1 MNVTITKEEAQSI
14 IDIACGT
21 WKEKLFGLWG
31 KQIVLNKPI
40 EVTEEFYKEMVRV
53 SNPIQLHTIDSVFAA
68 KKFENEIDF
77 DIINDTDVFYVETI
91 GGNKWLM
98 QGKPFER
105 CEDNKILN
113 KSTKY
118 KHIKEKLCSK
128 ESVTA
133 LRKATK
139 EEEQLF
145 YKHFPKKQKIW
156 IDVYRGKD
164 GRISVM
170 GYYSEE
176 KYNDR
181 WAPEITIDCIIKEY

>member
-68 KKFENEIDF
+68 KKFKNEIDF
-77 DIINDTDVFYVETI
+77 DILNDKDVFYIETK
-91 GGNKWLM
+91 GSNEWLT
-98 QGKPFER
+98 QGKPFEK
-105 CEDNKILN
+105 NKINNTLDICEEI
-113 KSTKY
+113 KY
-118 KHIKEKLCSK
+118 TKEKLCN
-128 ESVTA
+128 EEIVTT

-139 EEEQLF
+139 EEEALF

-156 IDVYRGKD
+156 IEVYRGSD

-170 GYYSEE
+170 KYYSEE
-176 KYNDR
+176 EYNDR
-181 WAPEITIDCIIKEY
+181 LAPENTIDCIIKEY